1 MSATKLQPTHLDR
14 LAVVYVR
21 QSSPLQV
28 ERHQESQR
36 RQYQLAERAAAL
48 GWPGPRCLVIDDD
61 LGISGAHSANR
72 PGYQRLVSLVAL
84 REVGVIFSLEVSR
97 LARNSLDWYQLLELA
112 AAFAVLIGD
121 EDGLYDPG
129 DFNDRLLLGLKGTF
143 SEIERYQINARM
155 QRGRLNKVRRG
166 EYAVRL
172 PVGFEYD
179 ALTGELVVTPD
190 QAVRHAL
197 EQVFHLFAQLGS
209 VRAVLYYLLRE
220 GLELPHRVV
229 RRGLGSRVQWQPPSY
244 DALYHYITNPV
255 YAGVYCY
262 GRRTLRRDP
271 VARSQQVV
279 RRPREAWE
287 VFLPDHHPGYL
298 TLGQYEENMARLHNN
313 RSALATGQGAPREG
327 SALLQGLAVCQR
339 CGRRMRVRYH
349 QGSPYY
355 CCDKAHVR
363 FGAPICGWGSATR
376 VDALVED
383 LVLDVID
390 AGAVDLAL
398 AADEEAG
405 EEQARLD
412 RRWREQLQ
420 RLEYE
425 AKVAQE
431 RYELV
436 DPANRLV
443 AQTLETAWN
452 DRLVALEAAR
462 AEFQRRQHPPA
473 PASTPSQMREMLG
486 QLPLLWHGARVGPQ
500 DKKALLRCVIAE
512 VRLATDGPVIRAEV
526 VWQGGARSHLDV
538 PKYLGGSSAAY
549 HRNRDL
555 AQRHTDREIADRL
568 NAAGLPTM
576 KGKPWTARRVLDFRR
591 SNAIPSGLTA
601 SAVLRLPASGYLSS
615 AEVAACLAVEQTRV
629 QKWFQLGV
637 LAGKQDA
644 RQKPL
649 WIAWDAETARR
660 LDGRA
665 PLDERMVSVK
675 RLCRQLG
682 KSADAVLSWA
692 VAEGHTVYRVRR
704 NTTYRFY
711 ILPREACE
719 HGPDGKE
726 GAIN

>member
-1 MSATKLQPTHLDR
+1 MSTSKLQPTHLGR
-14 LAVVYVR
+14 LAVIYVR

-36 RQYQLAERAAAL
+36 RQYQLAERAQAL
-48 GWPGPRCLVIDDD
+48 GWPSQRCLVIDDD
-61 LGISGAHSANR
+61 LGLSGAQSANR

-84 REVGVIFSLEVSR
+84 REVGVIFGLEVSR
-97 LARNSLDWYQLLELA
+97 LARNCLDWYQLLELA

-121 EDGLYDPG
+121 EDGLYDPA

-179 ALTGELVVTPD
+179 ALTGDLVLTPD
-190 QAVRHAL
+190 QAVHHAL

-209 VRAVLYYLLRE
+209 VRAVLTYLRRE
-220 GLELPHRVV
+220 GLDLPHRVA

-262 GRRTLRRDP
+262 GRRATRRDP
-271 VARSQQVV
+271 AAKTQQVV
-279 RRPREAWE
+279 RQPRAAWE

-298 TLGQYEENMARLHNN
+298 TLAQYEANMARLHNN

-327 SALLQGLAVCQR
+327 SALLQGLAICQR
-339 CGRRMRVRYH
+339 CGRRMRVRY
-349 QGSPYY
+349 QRGRPYY

-363 FGAPICGWGSATR
+363 FGAPVCGWGSATR

-383 LVLDVID
+383 LVLAVID

-398 AADEEAG
+398 TVDAETH

-425 AKVAQE
+425 ATLAQE

-452 DRLVALEAAR
+452 DRLVALGAAR
-462 AEFQRRQHPPA
+462 AEYQRRQHPPA
-473 PASTPSQMREMLG
+473 PASTPAEMRAALG
-486 QLPLLWHGARVGPQ
+486 QLPLLWHSARVESR

-512 VRLATDGPVIRAEV
+512 VRLATDGPVIRAEG
-526 VWQGGARSHLDV
+526 VWQGGARSHLAV
-538 PKYLGGSSAAY
+538 PKYLGASSAAY
-549 HRNRDL
+549 HRIREL
-555 AQRHTDREIADRL
+555 AERHTDREIAERL

-591 SNAIPSGLTA
+591 ANAIPSGLTA
-601 SAVLRLPASGYLSS
+601 SVVLRLPESGYLSS
-615 AEVAACLAVEQTRV
+615 ADVAARLGVEQTRA
-629 QKWFQLGV
+629 QKWFRLGV
-637 LAGKQDA
+637 LTGKQDA

-649 WIAWDAETARR
+649 WIAWDAAIARR

-675 RLCRQLG
+675 WLCRQLG
-682 KSADAVLSWA
+682 KSADAVLAWA
-692 VAEGHTVYRVRR
+692 VSEGHTIYRVRR

-711 ILPREACE
+711 ILPREVHE

-726 GAIN
+726 GVIR